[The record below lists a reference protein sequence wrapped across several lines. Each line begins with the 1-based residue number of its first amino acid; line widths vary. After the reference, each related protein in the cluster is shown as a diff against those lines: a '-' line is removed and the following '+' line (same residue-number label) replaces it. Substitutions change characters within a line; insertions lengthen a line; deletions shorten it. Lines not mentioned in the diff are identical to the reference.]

1 MRTQSPPFPAE
12 RRRGHNGRRAQ
23 SGQSS
28 QERPVTLDFEG
39 RNAAD
44 DRAEP
49 VPPAANGSGAAEAAG
64 SRRFSV
70 RAGVRRLVDAVMRSD
85 DEAVERAVMQLS
97 AKSRWLAPL
106 ALVVGAFLMLFQGL
120 KLLVTNWRLTLVQ
133 ILPAMWIWV
142 AMLDIKIHVLHGK
155 GFHTLY
161 GPPVVLAMIGV
172 TAATA
177 ASFYL
182 NGVFAFAIA
191 DGGEPQIRP
200 AFTKANAHLRVIL
213 AWGGGIGLLLAFS
226 ALVVQR
232 WGLWWFAVSQS
243 IVVGIMML
251 CYLAVP
257 ARIVGI
263 DTKRGRSRRDKLA
276 ATAVGGAMG
285 AVICSPPYTLGRLGI
300 LMLGWHGLFWLGV
313 IFITIGVLLQTG
325 VTSAVK
331 AVKFSAKLIGN
342 PSAVVDP
349 DAAAE

>member
-1 MRTQSPPFPAE
+1 
-12 RRRGHNGRRAQ
+12 
-23 SGQSS
+23 
-28 QERPVTLDFEG
+28 VTLDFE
-39 RNAAD
+39 
-44 DRAEP
+44 DRSAGEEGAEP
-49 VPPAANGSGAAEAAG
+49 GPPADKGSGTAAAAG
-64 SRRFSV
+64 SRRV
-70 RAGVRRLVDAVMRSD
+70 RIRASVRRLIDAIMRSD

-97 AKSRWLAPL
+97 ARSRWLAPL
-106 ALVVGAFLMLFQGL
+106 ALIVGAFLMLFQGL

-133 ILPAMWIWV
+133 ILPAMWIWI

-161 GPPVVLAMIGV
+161 GPTLILAALGV

-177 ASFYL
+177 GSFYL
-182 NGVFAFAIA
+182 NGVFAFAIV
-191 DGGEPQIRP
+191 DRGEPQIRP
-200 AFTKANAHLRVIL
+200 AFAKANAHLGVIL
-213 AWGGGIGLLLAFS
+213 AWGGGIGLVLAFS

-257 ARIVGI
+257 ARLVGI
-263 DTKRGRSRRDKLA
+263 DTKKGRSRRDKLA

-300 LMLGWHGLFWLGV
+300 LMLGWHGVFWLGV
-313 IFITIGVLLQTG
+313 IFIVIGVLLQTG

-342 PSAVVDP
+342 PTTVVEA
-349 DAAAE
+349 DAAGEAGA

>member
-1 MRTQSPPFPAE
+1 M
-12 RRRGHNGRRAQ
+12 
-23 SGQSS
+23 
-28 QERPVTLDFEG
+28 TLDFEG
-39 RNAAD
+39 RNASG

-49 VPPAANGSGAAEAAG
+49 GPSAANGSGVAGAAG
-64 SRRFSV
+64 AAGTRRFSV
-70 RAGVRRLVDAVMRSD
+70 RAGVRRLVDAILRSD

-97 AKSRWLAPL
+97 ARSRWLAPL

-120 KLLVTNWRLTLVQ
+120 KLLVTNWRLTLLQ
-133 ILPAMWIWV
+133 IIPAMWIWI
-142 AMLDIKIHVLHGK
+142 ALLDIKIHVLHGK

-161 GPPVVLAMIGV
+161 GIVLLPAAIGV

-191 DGGEPQIRP
+191 DGGQPRIRP
-200 AFTKANAHLRVIL
+200 AFAKANAHLGVIL
-213 AWGGGIGLLLAFS
+213 AWGVGIGLALSFS

-232 WGLWWFAVSQS
+232 WGLFWFAVSQS
-243 IVVGIMML
+243 IVVGFMML

-257 ARIVGI
+257 SRIVGV
-263 DTKRGRSRRDKLA
+263 DTKKGLSRRDKLA
-276 ATAVGGAMG
+276 AAAVGGAVG

-300 LMLGWHGLFWLGV
+300 LMLGWHGVFWLGV
-313 IFITIGVLLQTG
+313 ILIVIGVLLQTG

-349 DAAAE
+349 GPAAQ

>member
-1 MRTQSPPFPAE
+1 
-12 RRRGHNGRRAQ
+12 
-23 SGQSS
+23 
-28 QERPVTLDFEG
+28 VTLDFEG
-39 RNAAD
+39 RNTAEEQAEPGPPAAD
-44 DRAEP
+44 D
-49 VPPAANGSGAAEAAG
+49 SGATGAART
-64 SRRFSV
+64 RRFSV
-70 RAGVRRLVDAVMRSD
+70 RAGVRRLVDAIMRSD
-85 DEAVERAVMQLS
+85 DQAVEQAVMQLS
-97 AKSRWLAPL
+97 ARSRWLAPL

-133 ILPAMWIWV
+133 IIPAMWIWI

-155 GFHTLY
+155 GFYTLY
-161 GPPVVLAMIGV
+161 GIVLLPAVIGV
-172 TAATA
+172 TVATA

-200 AFTKANAHLRVIL
+200 AFAKANAHLGVIL
-213 AWGGGIGLLLAFS
+213 AWGGGIGLVLSFS

-243 IVVGIMML
+243 IVVGFMML

-263 DTKRGRSRRDKLA
+263 DTKQGRSRRDKLA
-276 ATAVGGAMG
+276 AAAVGGAMG

-300 LMLGWHGLFWLGV
+300 LMLGWHGVFWLGV
-313 IFITIGVLLQTG
+313 ILIVIGVLLQTG

-349 DAAAE
+349 GPEAE

>member
-1 MRTQSPPFPAE
+1 MAGVVSRGPFREEQAITLDVGERTAADEQAE
-12 RRRGHNGRRAQ
+12 PAQ
-23 SGQSS
+23 SA
-28 QERPVTLDFEG
+28 V
-39 RNAAD
+39 
-44 DRAEP
+44 
-49 VPPAANGSGAAEAAG
+49 NGAGAAEAPG
-64 SRRFSV
+64 TRRV
-70 RAGVRRLVDAVMRSD
+70 RIRASVRRLIDAIMRSD

-97 AKSRWLAPL
+97 SRSRWLAPL

-155 GFHTLY
+155 GFNTLY
-161 GPPVVLAMIGV
+161 GAFLGLAILGV

-191 DGGEPQIRP
+191 DGGQPQIRP
-200 AFTKANAHLRVIL
+200 AFAKANAHLGVIL
-213 AWGGGIGLLLAFS
+213 AWGSGIGLALAFS

-232 WGLWWFAVSQS
+232 WGLWWFAISQS

-263 DTKRGRSRRDKLA
+263 DTKKGRSRRDKLA
-276 ATAVGGAMG
+276 AAAVGGAMG
-285 AVICSPPYTLGRLGI
+285 AVICSPPYTLGRVGI
-300 LMLGWHGLFWLGV
+300 LMLGWHGAWLFWLGV
-313 IFITIGVLLQTG
+313 TFIVIGVLLQTG

-342 PSAVVDP
+342 PSA
-349 DAAAE
+349 AAVTPPAGE

>member
-1 MRTQSPPFPAE
+1 VPE
-12 RRRGHNGRRAQ
+12 RSLEDQA
-23 SGQSS
+23 
-28 QERPVTLDFEG
+28 VTLDFED
-39 RNAAD
+39 RNASQEGS
-44 DRAEP
+44 EP
-49 VPPAANGSGAAEAAG
+49 DPPAADGSEPAGAAK
-64 SRRFSV
+64 RRRVHV
-70 RAGVRRLVDAVMRSD
+70 RGGVRRLVDAILRSD
-85 DEAVERAVMQLS
+85 DQAVERAVMQLS
-97 AKSRWLAPL
+97 ERSRWLAPL
-106 ALVVGAFLMLFQGL
+106 ALIVGAFLMLFQGL

-133 ILPAMWIWV
+133 ILPAMWIWI

-161 GPPVVLAMIGV
+161 GPPVVLAMLGV

-200 AFTKANAHLRVIL
+200 AFAKAKAHLRVIL

-263 DTKRGRSRRDKLA
+263 DTKKGRSRRDKLA
-276 ATAVGGAMG
+276 AAAVGGAVG

-300 LMLGWHGLFWLGV
+300 LMLGWHGVFWLGV
-313 IFITIGVLLQTG
+313 IFIVIGVLLQTG

-342 PSAVVDP
+342 PSAV
-349 DAAAE
+349 AAAGTDAGAQASAEAD

>member
-1 MRTQSPPFPAE
+1 V
-12 RRRGHNGRRAQ
+12 RGREDQ
-23 SGQSS
+23 
-28 QERPVTLDFEG
+28 PVTIDFED
-39 RNAAD
+39 RSAAEEG
-44 DRAEP
+44 AEQG
-49 VPPAANGSGAAEAAG
+49 PPAGNGSGAAESAG
-64 SRRFSV
+64 TR
-70 RAGVRRLVDAVMRSD
+70 RAGVRATVRRLIDAVMRSD
-85 DEAVERAVMQLS
+85 DAAVERAVLQLS
-97 AKSRWLAPL
+97 ARSRWLAPL

-133 ILPAMWIWV
+133 ILPAMWIWI
-142 AMLDIKIHVLHGK
+142 AMLDIKVHVLHGK
-155 GFHTLY
+155 GFNTLY
-161 GPPVVLAMIGV
+161 GSFLALAVLGV

-182 NGVFAFAIA
+182 NGVFAFAIT

-200 AFTKANAHLRVIL
+200 AFAKANAHLRVIL

-276 ATAVGGAMG
+276 AAAVGGAMG
-285 AVICSPPYTLGRLGI
+285 AVICSPPYTLGRVGI
-300 LMLGWHGLFWLGV
+300 LMLGWHGVFWLGV
-313 IFITIGVLLQTG
+313 IFIVIGVLLQTG

-342 PSAVVDP
+342 PSAVVEAAP
-349 DAAAE
+349 AAE

>member
-1 MRTQSPPFPAE
+1 
-12 RRRGHNGRRAQ
+12 
-23 SGQSS
+23 
-28 QERPVTLDFEG
+28 VTLDYEDPG
-39 RNAAD
+39 ASAEQ
-44 DRAEP
+44 AEP
-49 VPPAANGSGAAEAAG
+49 GPP
-64 SRRFSV
+64 SRGRFGTARLRKVRV
-70 RAGVRRLVDAVMRSD
+70 RAGVARLIDAILRSD
-85 DEAVERAVMQLS
+85 DEAVERAVLQLS
-97 AKSRWLAPL
+97 ARSRWLAPL

-133 ILPAMWIWV
+133 ILPAMWIWI

-155 GFHTLY
+155 GFHTLF
-161 GPPVVLAMIGV
+161 GPELLLAMVGV

-200 AFTKANAHLRVIL
+200 AFAKANAHLGVIL
-213 AWGGGIGLLLAFS
+213 AWGIGIGLLLAFS

-263 DTKRGRSRRDKLA
+263 ERKNTSRRDSLA
-276 ATAVGGAMG
+276 TTCVGGAIG
-285 AVICSPPYTLGRLGI
+285 AVVCSPPYLLGRLGI
-300 LMLGWHGLFWLGV
+300 LMLGWHYLFWP
-313 IFITIGVLLQTG
+313 GVLLIVIGATLQTG

-331 AVKFSAKLIGN
+331 AIKFSAKLVG
-342 PSAVVDP
+342 SP
-349 DAAAE
+349 DAAETAEPAAS